1 MKQSS
6 IDQLSLRYDL
16 LFITNPNAID
26 FVTISA
32 VKKYVKKVS
41 IAEEITI
48 RLFWVGSLSSV

>member
-16 LFITNPNAID
+16 SFITNPNAID

>member
-16 LFITNPNAID
+16 SFITNPNAID
-26 FVTISA
+26 LVTISA
-32 VKKYVKKVS
+32 VKKYVKKES

-48 RLFWVGSLSSV
+48 RLFWVGSLLSV